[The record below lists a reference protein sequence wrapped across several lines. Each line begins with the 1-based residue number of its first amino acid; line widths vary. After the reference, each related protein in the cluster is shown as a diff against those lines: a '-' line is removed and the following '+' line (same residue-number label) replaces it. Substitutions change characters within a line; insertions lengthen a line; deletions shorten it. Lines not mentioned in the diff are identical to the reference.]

1 MFWFTCFFFFNQF
14 QFLQARLGSRS
25 QQSFCLGPRAEI
37 TSIATMLGSTHLQLC
52 LFHHVTRLASER
64 AAFSGWL
71 FPSAPC
77 WVPPHFSQLHWKT
90 ELWWQLLIKTYTVG
104 RGGSP
109 LIPALGKQTTSRRL
123 PFRSVWA
130 IVRVSLSIYI
140 YKTRADKQNT
150 KISF

>member
-1 MFWFTCFFFFNQF
+1 MFKLMRNDIGVSVSCLQDLTTGQVALTHPFLSFRTLGNNINSLFAWLVFGNLGFFKKKTYCVLVYLFFFFNQF

-37 TSIATMLGSTHLQLC
+37 TSISTKLGSTHLQLC

-90 ELWWQLLIKTYTVG
+90 ELW
-104 RGGSP
+104 
-109 LIPALGKQTTSRRL
+109 
-123 PFRSVWA
+123 
-130 IVRVSLSIYI
+130 
-140 YKTRADKQNT
+140 
-150 KISF
+150 